1 MSNQKKEDD
10 LDEGSADESSEA
22 EDSSTDNETDHD
34 ENKRGEGHGNLK
46 RRSDWFQKR
55 HGGG

>member
-1 MSNQKKEDD
+1 MGKQPDEDT
-10 LDEGSADESSEA
+10 DEDKSTESDDA
-22 EDSSTDNETDHD
+22 EDSSSEDQHVDK
-34 ENKRGEGHGNLK
+34 ENHHGEGHGNLK

>member
-10 LDEGSADESSEA
+10 LDEGQADESREA
-22 EDSSTDNETDHD
+22 ENSSTDDQTDDD

>member
-1 MSNQKKEDD
+1 MGKQQDEDKV
-10 LDEGSADESSEA
+10 DEVKPNESGEAKDSSSEDQNGEA
-22 EDSSTDNETDHD
+22 EDH
-34 ENKRGEGHGNLK
+34 RGEGHGNLK